1 MTVIREEQ
9 ERSVEERLRMN
20 EIALVMLKGFWNVS
34 ALFLTVGAL
43 SLLFDYAGG

>member
-1 MTVIREEQ
+1 M
-9 ERSVEERLRMN
+9 S

-43 SLLFDYAGG
+43 SLLFEYIGS